1 MSKLVIDIET
11 VGESFES
18 FDAVTKEAL
27 TKWIK
32 KDPDSGEI
40 DKAALEEI
48 KNGLGLSPLTG
59 KICAI
64 GVLDCDQ
71 NRGVIYFDAEDSNLP
86 ESEQGNFKFKPMDEA
101 SMLKNFWE
109 GAKNYDTFITF
120 NGRGFDIPF
129 IIARSAAHGVKITRD
144 LMSNRYLNGQRGPS
158 HIDLLDQL
166 SFYGAV
172 KRSSL
177 HLWCRAL
184 GIESPKQA
192 GVSGNDVAE
201 LFAAKK
207 YLDIARYNTRDLE
220 ATKELYEK
228 WSGYMLT
235 N

>member
-1 MSKLVIDIET
+1 MSKLIIDIET
-11 VGESFES
+11 VGENFES
-18 FDAVTKEAL
+18 FDSITQETL
-27 TKWIK
+27 TKWVK
-32 KDPDSGEI
+32 KDPGSGEI
-40 DKAALEEI
+40 DKAALEEV

-59 KICAI
+59 RICAI
-64 GVLDCDQ
+64 GVLDYDQ

-86 ESEQGNFKFKPMDEA
+86 EAEQSNFKFKPMNEA

-120 NGRGFDIPF
+120 NGRGFDLPF
-129 IIARSAAHGVKITRD
+129 IIARSAVHGIKITRD
-144 LMSNRYLNGQRGPS
+144 LMSNRYLNSRNEVQ

-201 LFAAKK
+201 LFAAKR
-207 YLDIARYNTRDLE
+207 YLDIARYNTRDLI

-228 WSGYMLT
+228 WQNFMVG
-235 N
+235 